1 MLCDQSLRSEDGDT
15 PQHEAGGGR
24 AAAARPRPRQPLQGG
39 GCGHQVRQQLAA
51 DVPHFP
57 AQNLIKIGVKFATGL
72 GWVAA
77 LLARAEMVSNNYF
90 H

>member
-1 MLCDQSLRSEDGDT
+1 MK
-15 PQHEAGGGR
+15 
-24 AAAARPRPRQPLQGG
+24 
-39 GCGHQVRQQLAA
+39 QQLAA
-51 DVPHFP
+51 DVP

-77 LLARAEMVSNNYF
+77 LLARAEMVSNYYF

>member
-1 MLCDQSLRSEDGDT
+1 MLCDQSLRSEDGHT

-39 GCGHQVRQQLAA
+39 GCGLQVRQQLAA
-51 DVPHFP
+51 DVP